1 MSTIIYYFT
10 GTGNSLYC
18 ARSIGNQLGDTM
30 FVPMQAAGEETVLR
44 KADSI
49 GLVFPVYAFGLPNAV
64 KRFMKRL
71 SCNNKG
77 TYIFAVATSGGRVAG
92 TLVLA
97 RRLLRA
103 RGLRLSAGFSV
114 VMPTNMILLY
124 ETSEEKKKIL
134 YDTMEKKVGEI
145 VSSVRS
151 REYHAVETGTMSDRI
166 LRTGILYRSAS
177 PFVKQMDHLFK
188 VDQGCIGCGLCS
200 QVCPAHNIEIKNG
213 MPMWKHRCEMCLSC
227 LNLCPKQAIQYGK
240 LTEGK
245 QRYKNPYVEVKD
257 LMCR

>member
-10 GTGNSLYC
+10 GTGNSLNC
-18 ARSIGNQLGDTM
+18 ARNIGNLLGDTTL
-30 FVPMQAAGEETVLR
+30 VPMKTAGEETVFPE
-44 KADSI
+44 ADSI

-64 KRFMKRL
+64 KRFIKRL

-77 TYIFAVATSGGRVAG
+77 KYIFAVATSGGRVAG
-92 TLVLA
+92 ALVLA
-97 RRLLRA
+97 RRMLRA

-114 VMPTNMILLY
+114 VMPSNMILFY
-124 ETSEEKKKIL
+124 ETSEEKKKL
-134 YDTMEKKVGEI
+134 LFDLMEKKVGEI
-145 VSSVRS
+145 VSAVKS
-151 REYHAVETGTMSDRI
+151 REYHAVETGTMLERI

-188 VDQGCIGCGLCS
+188 VDQGCNGCGLCS

-213 MPMWKHRCEMCLSC
+213 MPVWNHQCEMCLSC
-227 LNLCPKQAIQYGK
+227 LNLCQKKAIQYGNM
-240 LTEGK
+240 TEGK

-257 LMCR
+257 LMNR